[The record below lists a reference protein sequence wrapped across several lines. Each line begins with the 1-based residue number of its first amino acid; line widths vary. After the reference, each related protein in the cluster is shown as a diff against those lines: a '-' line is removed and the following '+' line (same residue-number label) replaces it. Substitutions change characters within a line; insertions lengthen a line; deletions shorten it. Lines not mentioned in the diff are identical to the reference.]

1 MPDINTWVSLVILE
15 LMGLI
20 IFGTAA
26 VGAISGSEQNASK
39 GLKFMYN
46 AFSAIGGLCAG
57 ALLATIAL
65 GFFWFVIS

>member
-1 MPDINTWVSLVILE
+1 MMTVTTWVSLIIVE

-20 IFGTAA
+20 IFGIATIA
-26 VGAISGSEQNASK
+26 AISGSEQNTSK

-46 AFSAIGGLCAG
+46 AFSALGGLCAG
-57 ALLATIAL
+57 ALIATMTL

>member
-1 MPDINTWVSLVILE
+1 MPDINTWVSLVIVE

-26 VGAISGSEQNASK
+26 VAAVQASEQNTSK

-46 AFSAIGGLCAG
+46 AFSALGGLCAG
-57 ALLATIAL
+57 ALLATMAL
-65 GFFWFVIS
+65 GFFAFAMS